1 MSLETIKLV
10 KYLPYSPSDNLISDG
25 IREGMLF
32 VSNSF
37 VNDNQ
42 LKKFASN
49 W

>member
-10 KYLPYSPSDNLISDG
+10 KYLPYSPSDNLISAGISDG
-25 IREGMLF
+25 ILF

-42 LKKFASN
+42 LK
-49 W
+49 